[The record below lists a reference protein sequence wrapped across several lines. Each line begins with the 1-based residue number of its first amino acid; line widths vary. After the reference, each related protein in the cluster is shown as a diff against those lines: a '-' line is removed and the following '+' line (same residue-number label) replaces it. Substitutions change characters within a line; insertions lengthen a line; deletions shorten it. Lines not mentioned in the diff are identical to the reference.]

1 MKGHWCR
8 CCGLGLAFANF
19 SGPHAHWNF
28 YSAHVH
34 ADWIEDEEG
43 WLVSNPQQLNDN
55 TFTSNGRRGVL
66 THSPWMDYTANLAIS
81 PELRWFAYKVDNEAQ
96 KVRIKIRMRMR
107 YQPFSIHFDWTWDLE
122 YELTYQDYDQFIAA
136 GRLRLNDYE
145 VSASY
150 SGGDAFQTGNTREG
164 WGDIVLVYPKFG
176 EDWTGKKLVV
186 TAATDT
192 PVKNTNSG
200 SPVLSYGVF
209 GDLPIDLSWLVGT
222 NHEFVF
228 DDSTFVELDT
238 EAYNLGVRP
247 RYYESTLSGD
257 GFKSFKVRHYSIVDN
272 IFNGPAATAEAT
284 IPPEAYPR
292 FAAELSF
299 DTAGTLGGSPVAEN
313 VSMRWQISHIWWKAF
328 ENDEVVVTTESKSTL
343 SARNLNVLAPV
354 ATPVLFTR
362 RLDNDR
368 WGLAEYDQNDQAA
381 SIFPITYTL
390 SLVPLD

>member
-19 SGPHAHWNF
+19 SGVHAHWNF

-34 ADWIEDEEG
+34 ADWIEDNQG
-43 WLVSNPQQLNDN
+43 WLVSNPQQGNDN
-55 TFTSNGRRGVL
+55 GFTSNGRVGVL
-66 THSPWMDYTANLAIS
+66 THSPWLDYTARLDVA
-81 PELRWFAYKVDNEAQ
+81 PELRWFAYKVDDEAQ

-107 YQPFSIHFDWTWDLE
+107 APSALNWTWDLE
-122 YELTYQDYDQFIAA
+122 YELTYEDYDELLAQ

-145 VSASY
+145 VSATH
-150 SGGDAFQTGNTREG
+150 SGNPLATAGFNTPVATNTQDG

-192 PVKNTNSG
+192 PVKNTNAAI
-200 SPVLSYGVF
+200 PVF
-209 GDLPIDLSWLVGT
+209 GYNVPINLSWLVGT

-228 DDSTFVELDT
+228 DESTFVELNT
-238 EAYNLGVRP
+238 EALNLAVRP

-272 IFNGPAATAEAT
+272 IFNGPAATAQAT

-299 DTAGTLGGSPVAEN
+299 DTAGTFGGSPVAEN

-328 ENDEVVVTTESKSTL
+328 EDDGVVVTTEHKSPATANN
-343 SARNLNVLAPV
+343 SGYQAPV

-362 RLDNDR
+362 QLDNNR
-368 WGLAEYDQNDQAA
+368 WGLTEYDQNDQSA

>member
-19 SGPHAHWNF
+19 SGVHAHWNF

-34 ADWIEDEEG
+34 ADWIEDNQG
-43 WLVSNPQQLNDN
+43 WLVSNPQQGNDN
-55 TFTSNGRRGVL
+55 GFTSNGRVGVL
-66 THSPWMDYTANLAIS
+66 THSPWLDYTAQLGIN
-81 PELRWFAYKVDNEAQ
+81 PELRWFAYKVDDAAQ

-107 YQPFSIHFDWTWDLE
+107 YQPFSIRFDWTWDLE

-145 VSASY
+145 VAASY

-192 PVKNTNSG
+192 PVKNTNAFSSLLG
-200 SPVLSYGVF
+200 YGVF
-209 GDLPIDLSWLVGT
+209 EDVPIDLSWLVGT

-228 DDSTFVELDT
+228 DESTFVELNT
-238 EAYNLGVRP
+238 EALNLAGRP

-272 IFNGPAATAEAT
+272 IFNGPAATAQAT

-299 DTAGTLGGSPVAEN
+299 DFLAKGNSPQLAED

-328 ENDEVVVTTESKSTL
+328 EDDGVVVTTESKSTI
-343 SARNLNVLAPV
+343 SAGGAPV

-362 RLDNDR
+362 SLGNLR
-368 WGLAEYDQNDQAA
+368 WGLTELDQNDQSA